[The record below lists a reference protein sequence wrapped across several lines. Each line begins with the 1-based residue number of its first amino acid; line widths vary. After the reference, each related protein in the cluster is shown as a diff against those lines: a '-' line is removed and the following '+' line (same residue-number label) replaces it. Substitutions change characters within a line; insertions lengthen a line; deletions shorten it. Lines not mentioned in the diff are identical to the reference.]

1 MKSFIDRKITICML
15 LISIS
20 LLGYVSYKQLPIEML
35 PNAELP
41 TLYIV
46 VSSQSD
52 MNPSYMESQ
61 VVMPIEGAVTSVG
74 GVENI
79 ESDRKSVV

>member
-1 MKSFIDRKITICML
+1 MKSFIDRKVTICML
-15 LISIS
+15 LIFVS

-46 VSSQSD
+46 ASSQ
-52 MNPSYMESQ
+52 
-61 VVMPIEGAVTSVG
+61 
-74 GVENI
+74 
-79 ESDRKSVV
+79 